1 MSEIYYESIRTLTDR
16 LARRDLSVAELRAEL
31 LVRID
36 ALDSRYRAVVATF
49 PGAPE
54 SDAYPE
60 NAVAESHLAGI
71 PILLKDNIAITGP
84 WPTTAGSRAMA
95 DATVRRDA
103 SIAAQIRASGMDV
116 LGKTN
121 LSEWANFRSSFSSSG
136 WSSVG
141 GQTVNAFDPSRTP
154 GGSSSG
160 SAVAVALGYV
170 PAAIGTETD
179 GSIVGPSAMNG
190 VVGFKPTVGLVSR
203 HGIIPIS
210 SSQDTAGP
218 IARSVEDAAAVLETL
233 CASDA
238 NDAATLDR
246 PNDTRALRRPLMKG
260 ALRGARLGVTRSYCG
275 FNEAVD
281 EVFERA
287 LDDLRRLG
295 ATVIDPVEL
304 ATRDSIRE
312 QSQDVMLSEF
322 RVGLE
327 QYLEEFSEGEVRSLR
342 DLIDFNQTHA
352 AEVLP
357 HFGQDLL
364 IAASEAPAL
373 RDERYQRA
381 LSESRRLAG
390 YEGIDASM
398 TKYQL
403 DALVAPT
410 HAPAWKVDHL
420 VGDNRKGGAS
430 TPAAVAG
437 GPHITVPMGQVG
449 HMPVG
454 LSFFGGRCMDW
465 SIMSLAYDYEQ
476 ATQHFQPPDL

>member
-31 LVRID
+31 LARID

-60 NAVAESHLAGI
+60 NAMPESHLTGI

-160 SAVAVALGYV
+160 SAVAVALGYA

-246 PNDTRALRRPLMKG
+246 P
-260 ALRGARLGVTRSYCG
+260 
-275 FNEAVD
+275 
-281 EVFERA
+281 
-287 LDDLRRLG
+287 
-295 ATVIDPVEL
+295 
-304 ATRDSIRE
+304 
-312 QSQDVMLSEF
+312 
-322 RVGLE
+322 
-327 QYLEEFSEGEVRSLR
+327 
-342 DLIDFNQTHA
+342 
-352 AEVLP
+352 
-357 HFGQDLL
+357 
-364 IAASEAPAL
+364 
-373 RDERYQRA
+373 
-381 LSESRRLAG
+381 
-390 YEGIDASM
+390 
-398 TKYQL
+398 
-403 DALVAPT
+403 
-410 HAPAWKVDHL
+410 
-420 VGDNRKGGAS
+420 
-430 TPAAVAG
+430 
-437 GPHITVPMGQVG
+437 
-449 HMPVG
+449 
-454 LSFFGGRCMDW
+454 
-465 SIMSLAYDYEQ
+465 
-476 ATQHFQPPDL
+476 